1 MKIRKLIKKAQS
13 VFDAE
18 DRKTKVQKKNLKDV
32 IKKLRKHEKAL
43 LKQQKEEKSKDKS
56 AKLDDEINL
65 AHAQRKKALG
75 LMKELKKQ

>member
-1 MKIRKLIKKAQS
+1 MKIRKLLKKAQAA
-13 VFDAE
+13 FDAK
-18 DRKTKVQKKNLKDV
+18 DRKTKARKKNLKDV

-43 LKQQKEEKSKDKS
+43 QKKQKDEKSKDKS

-75 LMKELKKQ
+75 LLKDLKNQ